1 LTGQTF
7 GLGRSLRWVAGCGV
21 FVLLVLALV
30 VTFDEP
36 ATPPPPR
43 AMSDP
48 ASLSALADVP
58 PVSYYRGRDGAKL
71 AYRAYPGMGP
81 AVAILI
87 HGWAR
92 SSLAMHALAR
102 TLAEGGITTLAVDMR
117 GHGDSASS
125 GDIAYIG
132 QLDDDLEALVAHVRK
147 LFPAAPVVLV
157 GHSHGAGFALHVAGG
172 PLGERFAGCL
182 LLAPYFGLDAVSTRP
197 DAHAWADRAPFRI
210 AGLTLLHRL
219 GIDWFE
225 QLPVVAFAIR
235 PEARGRLPAT
245 YSYRLYEN
253 FRADQDF
260 LGDFHRA
267 KVPIVVI
274 AGTEDELMFTER
286 YKHALAAVST
296 PTRTLLVPK
305 VGHLG
310 IVSDPVALATVV
322 AEARRL
328 AIPGASKTP

>member
-1 LTGQTF
+1 MTRQPF
-7 GLGRSLRWVAGCGV
+7 GLGRSLRWLAGCGV

-30 VTFDEP
+30 ITFDEP
-36 ATPPPPR
+36 APPPPPR

-48 ASLSALADVP
+48 TDVGVLADVP

-71 AYRAYPGMGP
+71 AYHAYPGIGKS
-81 AVAILI
+81 VAILI
-87 HGWAR
+87 HGSAR

-102 TLAEGGITTLAVDMR
+102 ALSDAGVTALAVDVR
-117 GHGDSASS
+117 GHGDSGLS
-125 GDIAYIG
+125 GDIAYVG
-132 QLDDDLEALVAHVRK
+132 QLDDDLEALVGHVRK
-147 LFPAAPVVLV
+147 LFPSAPLLLV
-157 GHSHGAGFALHVAGG
+157 GHSHGAGFALRVAGG
-172 PLGERFAGCL
+172 PLGESFAGCL
-182 LLAPYFGLDAVSTRP
+182 LLAPYFGLDAISTRP
-197 DAHAWADRAPFRI
+197 EAHAWADRAPFRI

-267 KVPIVVI
+267 KIPIAVI
-274 AGTEDELMFTER
+274 AGTDDELMFTER

-296 PTRTLLVPK
+296 PTRTILVPR

-322 AEARRL
+322 SEARRL
-328 AIPGASKTP
+328 EAPRASKNP